1 MQNIGLL
8 EHVVRPLPGSGEVLV
23 INTGALIGPEAE
35 AMLQALYS
43 RSIGGVRE
51 QLKKLGA
58 KGPESFMRDYY
69 VGYGHK
75 SIGDCGS
82 ATVCID
88 GVSMLVA
95 KAVQDTQ
102 LYSGQESSTRYI
114 DFSTQ
119 SFIDPVG
126 TIRSQAILEEL
137 RAFYL
142 KNRQAVETHLE
153 NLYPRQDDESEVLYK
168 KAISARAFDI
178 LRGFLPAG
186 ASTNLS
192 WHTNLRQFADRLAL
206 LRHHPLREVRGVA
219 NTIEE
224 VLQVAFP
231 NSFGHKR
238 YPETESYNEFWMTEF
253 YLLSKE
259 MPYEG
264 VCLLRNRI
272 GWAELKKYERILS
285 KRPQKTELPK
295 FLAELGT
302 MQFGFMLDF
311 GSFRDIQR
319 QRSVIERMPL
329 VTDTHSFASWYLES
343 LPDNVRK
350 EAIELLSRQKNA
362 ISYIDV
368 TEGERQYYIPMGYE
382 LPNRLTGDLPALVYV
397 VELRATRFVHPTL
410 TRVAGEIARMLLEEF
425 GSAGLVLHLDQEPG
439 RFDVR
444 RGKHDIVEQSL

>member
-1 MQNIGLL
+1 MKEIALL
-8 EHVVRPLPGSGEVLV
+8 EHVACPLPGGGEVLV

-51 QLKKLGA
+51 QLKKLAA

-75 SIGDCGS
+75 SIGDCGT

-95 KAVQDTQ
+95 KAIQDTQ

-119 SFIDPVG
+119 PFIDPVG
-126 TIRSQAILEEL
+126 TIRSRAILEEF

-142 KNRQAVETHLE
+142 KNRQAVESYLE
-153 NLYPRQDDESEVLYK
+153 ILYPQQENENEILYK

-206 LRHHPLREVRGVA
+206 LRHHPLREVRDVA
-219 NTIEE
+219 NITEE
-224 VLQVAFP
+224 ALQAAFAS
-231 NSFGHKR
+231 SFSQKC
-238 YPETESYNEFWMTEF
+238 YSETESYNEFWMTEF

-259 MPYEG
+259 TPYEE

-329 VTDTHSFASWYLES
+329 VTNVHGFGSWYFES
-343 LPDNVRK
+343 LPSDVRK
-350 EAIELLSRQKNA
+350 EAEELLSRQKEA
-362 ISYIDV
+362 IRTIDM
-368 TEGERQYYIPMGYE
+368 TEVERQYYIPMGYE

-410 TRVAGEIARMLLEEF
+410 SEVAGKMAEILLEEF

-439 RFDVR
+439 RFDIR
-444 RGKHDIVEQSL
+444 RGKHDIVERSL